1 MLTPHEK
8 SEGLRSLTPM
18 APRAPDPD
26 PGLVLPGIPR
36 ALRAGDRLS
45 NAAVGQAS
53 GVRAASAL
61 RAGALRGGTGINGVA
76 GARCGLGQR
85 PVRGSMARL
94 RERADA

>member
-36 ALRAGDRLS
+36 ALRAGDPRS

-53 GVRAASAL
+53 GVRAAFAF
-61 RAGALRGGTGINGVA
+61 RAGTGIDGVA
-76 GARCGLGQR
+76 GARCGLRQR
-85 PVRGSMARL
+85 SVRGSMARL